1 MMPAIQLQARLAV
14 ARIDPLLDPRW
25 RQLLDRHPDAGIF
38 HTPEWLEA
46 LRRTYR
52 YKPMVFT
59 TAAPGAPLTDG
70 VVFCRVRSWLTGDR
84 LVSLPFSDH
93 CEPLLPVAG
102 ARAVW
107 SALVTTAAKE
117 KRKYLEIRP
126 VHGGELAPPP
136 DGAWDRVRRY
146 AFHVVDLTPPLELL
160 LRSFDESCVRRRIR
174 RAEREKLECIAGRSP
189 ELIEEFFDL
198 HAATRR
204 RHGLPP
210 QPKAW
215 FANLAACLGDRLCIY
230 LARHQG
236 RPIAAIIT
244 LLFRRTLT
252 YKYGASDAD
261 FHRLG
266 AMPFLFWR
274 AIEAGK
280 GQGATRFDLGRSDL
294 GNAGLIAFKGNW
306 NAEKRELTYL
316 RFPPRAGA
324 ERTLGHVER
333 VGPPLLG
340 QLPAPVLTFLGKAF
354 YRHLG

>member
-1 MMPAIQLQARLAV
+1 MMPAIQLQARLKV

-38 HTPEWLEA
+38 HTPAWLEA
-46 LRRTYR
+46 LRRTYG
-52 YKPMVFT
+52 YEPVVFT
-59 TAAPGAPLTDG
+59 TAAPGAPLSDG

-93 CEPLLPVAG
+93 CQPLLPAAD
-102 ARAVW
+102 ARAIW
-107 SALVTTAAKE
+107 SALITAAAQE

-126 VHGGELAPPP
+126 VHWEDLAPPP
-136 DGAWDRVRRY
+136 DGAWDQDCRY

-160 LRSFDESCVRRRIR
+160 LRTFDDSCVRRRIR
-174 RAEREKLECIAGRSP
+174 RAERAGLECISGRSP
-189 ELIEEFFDL
+189 ELIGEFFDL

-215 FANLAACLGDRLCIY
+215 FANLAACLGDRLRVH

-236 RPIAAIIT
+236 RPIAAIVT
-244 LLFRRTLT
+244 LLFRDTLT
-252 YKYGASDAD
+252 YKFGASDAG

-266 AMPFLFWR
+266 VMPFLFWR

-280 GQGATRFDLGRSDL
+280 GQGAARFDLGRSDK

-316 RFPPRAGA
+316 RFPRRTGA
-324 ERTLGHVER
+324 KRTLGQVER
-333 VGPPLLG
+333 AGPTLLG
-340 QLPAPVLTFLGKAF
+340 RLPAPMLTFLGRAF